1 MSGVVSVRQKYKLLK
16 KIDVGGMA
24 EIYRANLVSMKGF
37 EKEVAI
43 KKVLPNLTRNR
54 RFVSMF
60 LDEARLCMNLT
71 HPNIV
76 PVFDVGRSGDAYFIV
91 MEFVNGTNLKRL
103 FRKFSER
110 GQSMPLH
117 LAAFTVA
124 EILKGLAYAHESTDA
139 SGDPLNIVHRDV
151 SPPNILISQNGY
163 VKLTDF
169 GLAKASTQLLATDP
183 GMVKGK
189 FSYLAPET
197 VSGNAPDHRTD
208 IFSAG
213 IILWEL
219 LSGRRLFVGRTHV
232 ETVEAVRNCNV
243 VPISQLNSE
252 IDPEFEEI
260 LNKALHMSPEER
272 YQSAREFGDAIT
284 SYLFSHGLKVTN
296 FDMAEFLT
304 SLGETTPIE
313 IDDEQIATLIEDEL
327 LTLSVMGLYIPGD
340 EMEGTSPLHP
350 DVLDLKDG
358 VFELD
363 DIFDDIPPE
372 TPDETNAEG
381 QQNPLG
387 AAPTGDAT
395 ATASENTAS
404 NADDDFDDSDDELVW
419 ISPGLVALLAMAGSA
434 AVAAIAYLVLN
445 LG

>member
-1 MSGVVSVRQKYKLLK
+1 VRQKYKLLK

-117 LAAFTVA
+117 LAAFTIA
-124 EILKGLAYAHESTDA
+124 EVLKGLAYAHESTDA

-151 SPPNILISQNGY
+151 SPPNILVSQNGY

-189 FSYLAPET
+189 FSYLAPEAI
-197 VSGNAPDHRTD
+197 SGNTPDHRTD

-232 ETVEAVRNCNV
+232 ETVEAVRNCNII
-243 VPISQLNSE
+243 PISQLNNE
-252 IDPEFEEI
+252 IDSEFEEI
-260 LNKALHMSPEER
+260 LNQALHISPHER

-304 SLGETTPIE
+304 NLGETGPIE
-313 IDDEQIATLIEDEL
+313 INDEQVAHLIEDEL

-340 EMEGTSPLHP
+340 ELEGANPLHP
-350 DVLDLKDG
+350 DVLELKGG

-363 DIFDDIPPE
+363 DIFDTAPPE
-372 TPDETNAEG
+372 QSKEAKEPVPQTEPGTTSSDVNSETAGIAPEPDKDIQAH
-381 QQNPLG
+381 Q
-387 AAPTGDAT
+387 
-395 ATASENTAS
+395 
-404 NADDDFDDSDDELVW
+404 DDLIW